1 MATSSAAALSSLAL
15 ETRFMSALDQAR
27 LVRDKKVSATELLN
41 ATIERH
47 EAFNPQINAVNITW
61 LEHARELAKQADKQH
76 SDAPFHGVPT
86 LFKDLGILYAGQRIS
101 NGNKAIKAM
110 NYVPQQTSELAA
122 RFVAA
127 GLIPFGRTN
136 SCEWGSLPVTEPE
149 AWGPTRNPHDLTRT
163 CGGSSGGAGAAVAAG
178 IVPLAHASDGGGS
191 IRIPA
196 SCNGLVGLKPSR
208 GRVSLAPLGDE
219 AGLSVQLAVTHTVAD
234 TAALLDAVHG
244 AGVGDGVIAPPP
256 ARPFLSEVGAPVER
270 LRIGMLDHDPH
281 GAHVDDEC
289 RDATR
294 ATAKLL
300 ESLGHSVEESYPQAM
315 ADATFP
321 PRFGAMWA
329 TVQAVSRDS
338 LSVLLGRPATS
349 DDIEAVNWAQA
360 EYAARSSAVDYAK
373 SVAAAAMF
381 RRALAQWWHGGFD
394 LLLTPTLARIPF
406 AVGSFTN
413 DPSDPMKPSRL
424 ASEWVRFTAQFNM
437 SGQPAISLPLGRTA
451 TGLPVGVQ
459 LVAAYGREDVL
470 LRVAAQL
477 ETAAPWKSFTPT
489 ALG

>member
-1 MATSSAAALSSLAL
+1 VELSSFAR

-41 ATIERH
+41 AAIERY
-47 EAFNPQINAVNITW
+47 ELFNPHINAVNIIW
-61 LEHARELAKQADKQH
+61 LDHARQLAKVADAQR
-76 SDAPFHGVPT
+76 SDAPLHGVPT

-101 NGNKAIKAM
+101 NGNKATKAI
-110 NYVPQQTSELAA
+110 NYVAQQTSELAA

-149 AWGPTRNPHDLTRT
+149 AWGATRNPHDLSRT

-244 AGVGDGVIAPPP
+244 AGVGDGVVAPPP

-270 LRIGMLDHDPH
+270 LRIGLLDHDPH
-281 GAHVDDEC
+281 GVRVDDEC
-289 RDATR
+289 RDAARTT
-294 ATAKLL
+294 ATLL
-300 ESLGHSVEESYPQAM
+300 ESLGHHVQESWPAAM
-315 ADATFP
+315 DDASFP

-329 TVQAVSRDS
+329 TGQAVSRDS
-338 LSVLLGRPATS
+338 LSALLGRPTTQN
-349 DDIEAVNWAQA
+349 DIEAVNWVQA
-360 EYAARSSAVDYAK
+360 EYAAKSSAVDYAK

-381 RRALAQWWHGGFD
+381 RRALAQWWHDGFD

-406 AVGSFTN
+406 PVGSFTN
-413 DPSDPMKPSRL
+413 DSSDPMKPSRL
-424 ASEWVRFTAQFNM
+424 AGEWVRFTAQFNM
-437 SGQPAISLPLGRTA
+437 SGQPAISLPLWRTA

-459 LVAAYGREDVL
+459 LVAAYGRDDLL

-477 ETAAPWKSFTPT
+477 EAAAPWKSFTPT

>member
-1 MATSSAAALSSLAL
+1 MKSSSAAALSSLAQ

-27 LVRDKKVSATELLN
+27 LIRDKKVSATELLN
-41 ATIERH
+41 ATIERY
-47 EAFNPQINAVNITW
+47 EAFNPHINAVNITW
-61 LEHARELAKQADKQH
+61 LEHARELAKQADKQN
-76 SDAPFHGVPT
+76 SNAPFHGVPT
-86 LFKDLGILYAGQRIS
+86 LFKDLGILYAGQQIS
-101 NGNKAIKAM
+101 QGNKAIKAM
-110 NYVPQQTSELAA
+110 KYIPQQSSELAT

-127 GLIPFGRTN
+127 GFIPFGRTN

-149 AWGPTRNPHDLTRT
+149 AWGPTRNPHDLSRT

-208 GRVSLAPLGDE
+208 GRVSMAPLGDE

-244 AGVGDGVIAPPP
+244 AGVGDGVIAPAP
-256 ARPFLSEVGAPVER
+256 ARPFLTEVGAPVER

-281 GAHVDDEC
+281 GARVDDEC

-300 ESLGHSVEESYPQAM
+300 ESLGHSVEESCPQAM

-329 TVQAVSRDS
+329 ANQAVSRDS
-338 LSVLLGRPATS
+338 LAALLGRPATS

-373 SVAAAAMF
+373 SVAAAATF
-381 RRALAQWWHGGFD
+381 RRSLAQWWHDGFD

-406 AVGSFTN
+406 PVGSFTN
-413 DPSDPMKPSRL
+413 DPADPFKPSRL
-424 ASEWVRFTAQFNM
+424 ANEWVRFTAQFNM
-437 SGQPAISLPLGRTA
+437 SGQPAISLPMGRTV

-459 LVAAYGREDVL
+459 LVAAYGRDDVL

-477 ETAAPWKSFTPT
+477 ETAAPWKGFTPT

>member
-1 MATSSAAALSSLAL
+1 MALSSFAR

-41 ATIERH
+41 AAIERH
-47 EAFNPQINAVNITW
+47 EAFNPQVNAVTITW
-61 LEHARELAKQADKQH
+61 LDHARELAKTADAQR

-86 LFKDLGILYAGQRIS
+86 LFKDLGILYAGQRLS

-110 NYVPQQTSELAA
+110 NYVPQQSSELAT
-122 RFVAA
+122 RFVDA
-127 GLIPFGRTN
+127 GFIPFGRTN

-149 AWGPTRNPHDLTRT
+149 AWGPTRNPHDLSRT

-219 AGLSVQLAVTHTVAD
+219 SGLSVQLAVTHTVAD
-234 TAALLDAVHG
+234 TAALLDAVSG
-244 AGVGDGVIAPPP
+244 AGIGDGVIAPPP
-256 ARPFLSEVGAPVER
+256 ERPFLSEVGAPVER

-281 GAHVDDEC
+281 GVQVDDEC
-289 RDATR
+289 RDAVR

-300 ESLGHSVEESYPQAM
+300 ESLGHHVDESYPSAM
-315 ADATFP
+315 ADASFP

-329 TVQAVSRDS
+329 TVQAVTRDS
-338 LSVLLGRPATS
+338 LSALLGRPATS
-349 DDIEAVNWAQA
+349 ADMEAVNWAQA
-360 EYAARSSAVDYAK
+360 EYAAKSSAVDYAK

-381 RRALAQWWHGGFD
+381 RRALAKWWHDGYD

-406 AVGSFTN
+406 LVGSFTN

-424 ASEWVRFTAQFNM
+424 AGEWVRFTAQFNM

-477 ETAAPWKSFTPT
+477 EAAAPWKSFTPT

>member
-1 MATSSAAALSSLAL
+1 
-15 ETRFMSALDQAR
+15 
-27 LVRDKKVSATELLN
+27 
-41 ATIERH
+41 
-47 EAFNPQINAVNITW
+47 
-61 LEHARELAKQADKQH
+61 
-76 SDAPFHGVPT
+76 
-86 LFKDLGILYAGQRIS
+86 
-101 NGNKAIKAM
+101 
-110 NYVPQQTSELAA
+110 
-122 RFVAA
+122 
-127 GLIPFGRTN
+127 
-136 SCEWGSLPVTEPE
+136 
-149 AWGPTRNPHDLTRT
+149 
-163 CGGSSGGAGAAVAAG
+163 VAAG

-208 GRVSLAPLGDE
+208 GRVSMAPLGDE

-244 AGVGDGVIAPPP
+244 AGVGDGVIAPAP
-256 ARPFLSEVGAPVER
+256 ARPFLTEVGAPVER

-281 GAHVDDEC
+281 GARVDDEC

-329 TVQAVSRDS
+329 ANQAVSRDS
-338 LSVLLGRPATS
+338 LAALLGRPATS

-381 RRALAQWWHGGFD
+381 RRSLAQWWYDGFD

-406 AVGSFTN
+406 PVGSFTN
-413 DPSDPMKPSRL
+413 DPADPFKPSRL
-424 ASEWVRFTAQFNM
+424 ANEWVRFTAQFNM
-437 SGQPAISLPLGRTA
+437 SGQPAISLPMGRTV

-459 LVAAYGREDVL
+459 LVAAYGRDDVL
-470 LRVAAQL
+470 LQVAAQL
-477 ETAAPWKSFTPT
+477 ETAAPWKGFTPT

>member
-1 MATSSAAALSSLAL
+1 MALSSFAR

-41 ATIERH
+41 AAIERH
-47 EAFNPQINAVNITW
+47 EAFNPQVNAVTITW
-61 LEHARELAKQADKQH
+61 LDHARELAKTADAQR

-86 LFKDLGILYAGQRIS
+86 LFKDLGILYAGQRLS

-110 NYVPQQTSELAA
+110 NYVPQQSSELAT

-127 GLIPFGRTN
+127 GFIPFGRTN

-149 AWGPTRNPHDLTRT
+149 AWGPTRNPHDLSRT

-219 AGLSVQLAVTHTVAD
+219 SGLSVQLAVTHTVAD
-234 TAALLDAVHG
+234 TAALLDAVSG
-244 AGVGDGVIAPPP
+244 AGIGDGVIAPPP
-256 ARPFLSEVGAPVER
+256 ERPFLSEVGAPVER

-281 GAHVDDEC
+281 GVQVDDEC
-289 RDATR
+289 RDAVR

-300 ESLGHSVEESYPQAM
+300 ESLGHHVDESYPSAM
-315 ADATFP
+315 ADASFP

-329 TVQAVSRDS
+329 TVQAVTRDS
-338 LSVLLGRPATS
+338 LSALLGRPATS
-349 DDIEAVNWAQA
+349 ADMEAVNWAQA
-360 EYAARSSAVDYAK
+360 EYAAKSSAVDYAK
-373 SVAAAAMF
+373 SLAAAAMF
-381 RRALAQWWHGGFD
+381 RRALAQWWNDGFD
-394 LLLTPTLARIPF
+394 LLLTPTLSRIPF
-406 AVGSFTN
+406 PIGAFVN
-413 DPSDPMKPSRL
+413 DPSDPLKPSRL
-424 ASEWVRFTAQFNM
+424 SAEWVRFTSQFNM

-477 ETAAPWKSFTPT
+477 EAAAPWKSFTPT

>member
-1 MATSSAAALSSLAL
+1 MALSSFAR

-41 ATIERH
+41 AAIERH
-47 EAFNPQINAVNITW
+47 EAFNPQVNAVTITW
-61 LEHARELAKQADKQH
+61 LDHARELAKTADAQR

-86 LFKDLGILYAGQRIS
+86 LFKDLGILYAGQRLS
-101 NGNKAIKAM
+101 NGNKAMKAA
-110 NYVPQQTSELAA
+110 NYVPQQSSELAT

-127 GLIPFGRTN
+127 GFIPFGRTN

-149 AWGPTRNPHDLTRT
+149 AWGPTRNPHDLSRT

-219 AGLSVQLAVTHTVAD
+219 SGLSVQLAVTHTVAD
-234 TAALLDAVHG
+234 TAALLDAVSG
-244 AGVGDGVIAPPP
+244 AGIGDGVIAPPP
-256 ARPFLSEVGAPVER
+256 ERPFLSEVGAPVER

-281 GAHVDDEC
+281 GVQVDDEC
-289 RDATR
+289 RDAVR

-300 ESLGHSVEESYPQAM
+300 ESLGHHVDESYPSAM
-315 ADATFP
+315 ADASFP

-329 TVQAVSRDS
+329 TVQAVTRDS
-338 LSVLLGRPATS
+338 LSALLGRPATS
-349 DDIEAVNWAQA
+349 ADMEAVNWAQA
-360 EYAARSSAVDYAK
+360 EYAAKSSAVDYAK
-373 SVAAAAMF
+373 SLAAAAMF
-381 RRALAQWWHGGFD
+381 RRALAQWWNDGFD
-394 LLLTPTLARIPF
+394 LLLTPTLSRIPF
-406 AVGSFTN
+406 PIGAFVN
-413 DPSDPMKPSRL
+413 DPSDPLKPSRL
-424 ASEWVRFTAQFNM
+424 SAEWVRFTSQFNM

-477 ETAAPWKSFTPT
+477 EAAAPWKSFTPT

>member
-1 MATSSAAALSSLAL
+1 MALSSFAR

-41 ATIERH
+41 AAIERH
-47 EAFNPQINAVNITW
+47 EAFNPQVNAVTITW
-61 LEHARELAKQADKQH
+61 LDHARELAKTADAQR

-86 LFKDLGILYAGQRIS
+86 LFKDLGILYAGQRLS

-110 NYVPQQTSELAA
+110 NYVPQQSSELAT

-127 GLIPFGRTN
+127 GFIPFGRTN

-149 AWGPTRNPHDLTRT
+149 AWGPTRNPHDLSRT

-244 AGVGDGVIAPPP
+244 AGIGDGVIAPAP
-256 ARPFLSEVGAPVER
+256 ARPFLAEVGAPVEQ

-281 GAHVDDEC
+281 GVQVDDEC
-289 RDATR
+289 RDAVR

-300 ESLGHSVEESYPQAM
+300 ESLGHHVDESYPSAM
-315 ADATFP
+315 ADASFP

-329 TVQAVSRDS
+329 TVQAVTRDS
-338 LSVLLGRPATS
+338 LSALLGRPATS
-349 DDIEAVNWAQA
+349 ADMEAVNWAQA
-360 EYAARSSAVDYAK
+360 EYAAKSSAVDYAK
-373 SVAAAAMF
+373 SLAAAAMF
-381 RRALAQWWHGGFD
+381 RRALAQWWNDGFD
-394 LLLTPTLARIPF
+394 LLLTPTLSRIPF
-406 AVGSFTN
+406 PIGAFVN
-413 DPSDPMKPSRL
+413 DPSDPLKPSRL
-424 ASEWVRFTAQFNM
+424 SAEWVRFTSQFNM

-477 ETAAPWKSFTPT
+477 EAAAPWKSFTPT

>member
-1 MATSSAAALSSLAL
+1 MPAT
-15 ETRFMSALDQAR
+15 EQAK
-27 LVRDKKVSATELLN
+27 LVRDKKVSVLELLN
-41 ATIERH
+41 AAIERY
-47 EAFNPQINAVNITW
+47 EEYNPKINAVNIVW
-61 LEHARELAKQADKQH
+61 LEHARDLAKKADLQRSTAKH
-76 SDAPFHGVPT
+76 GDANHGDAPFHGVPT
-86 LFKDLGILYAGQRIS
+86 LFKDLGLMYAGQPLS
-101 NGNKAIKAM
+101 QGNKAIKAM
-110 NYVPQQTSELAA
+110 NYVPNQTSELAA

-149 AWGPTRNPHDLTRT
+149 AWGPTRNPHDPSRT

-178 IVPLAHASDGGGS
+178 IVPIAHASDGGGS

-244 AGVGDGVIAPPP
+244 AGIGDGVVAPPP
-256 ARPFLSEVGAPVER
+256 RRPYVEEVGAKVER
-270 LRIGMLDHDPH
+270 LRIGVLDHDPH
-281 GAHVDDEC
+281 GVHVDTEC
-289 RDATR
+289 RDAAR

-300 ESLGHSVEESYPQAM
+300 ESLGHHVEESYPAAM
-315 ADATFP
+315 ADASFP

-329 TVQAVSRDS
+329 TIQAVSRDS
-338 LSVLLGRPATS
+338 LSALLGRPATAA
-349 DDIEAVNWAQA
+349 DIEAVNWAQA

-381 RRALAQWWHGGFD
+381 RRALAQWWHDGFD
-394 LLLTPTLARIPF
+394 LLVTPTLSRIPF
-406 AVGSFTN
+406 PVGSFVN
-413 DPSDPMKPSRL
+413 DPSDPLKPSRL

-437 SGQPAISLPLGRTA
+437 SGQPAISLPLARTA
-451 TGLPVGVQ
+451 SGLPVGVQ
-459 LVAAYGREDVL
+459 LVAAYGREDLL
-470 LRVAAQL
+470 LRVASQL
-477 ETAAPWKSFTPT
+477 EMASPWKSFTPT
-489 ALG
+489 ALY